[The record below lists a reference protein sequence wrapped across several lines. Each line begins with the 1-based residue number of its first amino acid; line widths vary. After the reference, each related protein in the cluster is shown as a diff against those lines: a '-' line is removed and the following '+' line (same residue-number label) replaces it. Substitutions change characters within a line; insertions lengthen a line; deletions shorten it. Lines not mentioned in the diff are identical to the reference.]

1 MKLHEWIN
9 KKLWQSIFT
18 RLNVKNE
25 YSLKIQR
32 SPTGKLYLGLIYSK
46 ALNCYRRSYVTFI

>member
-1 MKLHEWIN
+1 MKLYEWIN
-9 KKLWQSIFT
+9 EKFWQSIFT

-32 SPTGKLYLGLIYSK
+32 SRTDKIYLELIYSK
-46 ALNCYRRSYVTFI
+46 ALNCYR